1 MVDQTFGYIGYF
13 DRESCDLDEFKVLT
27 SQQLEAAD
35 APHAAAIQ
43 KNVPLYDMEALRPAL
58 EDSEKRRVLMAEWA
72 HVLRH
77 SAGVIALKR
86 AYADTTV
93 IDRASD
99 VFGAIIADEKAGAAG
114 KGDHFAASGANDRVW
129 NSLQKQCL
137 RDPEGFALY
146 FGNTSIAAACEA
158 WLGPNYQVTAQVNQ
172 VRPGGKAQSAHRDYH
187 LGFQT
192 ADQSARYPAHA
203 HEVTATLTLQGAVAH
218 CDMPLDSGPTK
229 LLPFSQLYPAGY
241 LGFHD
246 ADHRAYFEDA
256 HIQVPLEKGDAV
268 FFNPALFHAAGE
280 NRSADINRM
289 VNLLQVSSAF
299 GRAMEAIDRF
309 AMTGAL
315 FPALVA
321 LKQGGRMTA
330 SELDAAI
337 AACAEGYSFPTNL
350 DTDPPVGGL
359 APESQADLLRRAVQ
373 EGWTDDQLVHA
384 LSQMATRQAA

>member
-35 APHAAAIQ
+35 VPHAAAIE
-43 KNVPLYDMEALRPAL
+43 KNVPLYDMAALRPAL
-58 EDSEKRRVLMAEWA
+58 DEADKRRALMAEWA
-72 HVLRH
+72 HVLRS
-77 SAGVIALKR
+77 SAGVIALKH
-86 AYADTTV
+86 AYADTSV

-99 VFGAIIADEKAGAAG
+99 VFNEIIADEKAGAAG

-146 FGNTSIAAACEA
+146 YGNTSIAAACEA

-218 CDMPLDSGPTK
+218 CDMPLESGPTK
-229 LLPFSQLYPAGY
+229 LLPFSQKFLEGY
-241 LGFHD
+241 LVFEQEQYRD
-246 ADHRAYFEDA
+246 YFEA
-256 HIQVPLEKGDAV
+256 NHIQLTLEKGDV
-268 FFNPALFHAAGE
+268 LFFNPAVMHAAGD
-280 NRSADINRM
+280 NVSADIYRM
-289 VNLLQVSSAF
+289 ANLLQISSAF
-299 GRAMEAIDRF
+299 GRAMETVNRSKMSKAI
-309 AMTGAL
+309 
-315 FPALVA
+315 FPV
-321 LKQGGRMTA
+321 LKDFSNRKTLTNRQ
-330 SELDAAI
+330 LNNAI
-337 AACAEGYSFPTNL
+337 HACAEGYSFPTNL
-350 DTDPPVGGL
+350 DLDPPIGGL
-359 APESQADLLRRAVQ
+359 APKSQSQIMQ
-373 EGWTDDQLVHA
+373 EALEQNLSTAQFTEILDQLHA
-384 LSQMATRQAA
+384 RQQS